1 MIDILAI
8 GAHPDDVE
16 LCAGGTLISHKKKG
30 YTTGIL
36 DLTRGEMGTRGTAEI
51 RDQEAAE
58 AAKILGLDIR
68 ENLGFKDV
76 YFENDEFHRIELV
89 KRIRKYQ
96 PKIVLANAPED
107 RHPDHGRA
115 ARLIEDACF
124 WAGLEKII
132 TLDDEGEPQMPHR
145 PEKVYHYI
153 QSRSLAPDFYVD
165 ISDVYEQ
172 RTEAYKAY
180 KSQLYDPESDEPET
194 YISSSDFFSM
204 LEARARE
211 YGNRIGVKYA
221 EGFITRGFLGVT
233 DLSGLK

>member
-1 MIDILAI
+1 MTDILAI

-30 YTTGIL
+30 FSTGIL
-36 DLTRGEMGTRGTAEI
+36 DLTRGEMGTRGTPEI
-51 RDQEAAE
+51 RDQEAAD

-76 YFENDEFHRIELV
+76 FFENDEEHRMELI

-115 ARLIEDACF
+115 SRLIEDSCF
-124 WAGLEKII
+124 WAGLEKIK
-132 TLDDEGEPQMPHR
+132 TTDENGNSQAPYR

-153 QSRSLAPDFYVD
+153 QSRSLTPDFYVD

-180 KSQLYDPESDEPET
+180 KSQLFDPKSDEPET

-211 YGNRIGVKYA
+211 FGNRIGVKYA
-221 EGFITRGFLGVT
+221 EGFIYRGFIGVS
-233 DLSGLK
+233 DLSDLK